1 MTEPC
6 DLPAT
11 EARRLIGTRRLAPS
25 ELLESCIARI
35 EAVDHAV
42 NAMVSRDFDRARTAA
57 KQADAAVTRGDALG
71 PLHGLPMGIKD
82 LEETAGLLTTFGSPI
97 FRDYIPTTDEGIVA
111 DSKSAGAIVATVAV
125 LMFFEGAAQTKA
137 TPSEDPA
144 LQQVRVA
151 AYRQNRPF
159 GSALTRPKSRTLMA
173 KPTYADMP
181 GPLAMTS
188 N

>member
-1 MTEPC
+1 MLANHRYAP
-6 DLPAT
+6 
-11 EARRLIGTRRLAPS
+11 GTP
-25 ELLESCIARI
+25 ES
-35 EAVDHAV
+35 
-42 NAMVSRDFDRARTAA
+42 RALRCA
-57 KQADAAVTRGDALG
+57 
-71 PLHGLPMGIKD
+71 
-82 LEETAGLLTTFGSPI
+82 F
-97 FRDYIPTTDEGIVA
+97 
-111 DSKSAGAIVATVAV
+111 KSAGAIVATVAV

-151 AYRQNRPF
+151 AYRQNRPY